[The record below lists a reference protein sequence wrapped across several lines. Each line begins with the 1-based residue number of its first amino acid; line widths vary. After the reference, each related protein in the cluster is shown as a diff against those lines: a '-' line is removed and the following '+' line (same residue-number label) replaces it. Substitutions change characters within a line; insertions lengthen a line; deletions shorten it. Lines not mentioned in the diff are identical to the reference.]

1 MLQESME
8 QENLCRNG
16 RLPNFEVLRTIAM
29 LMVVIWHF
37 YAHGLGYVT
46 RSVIDTSG
54 IGLFNYLVSD
64 YVVVVCSVC
73 VNVYVLISSYFLIDK
88 PFNCTRFIRLWMQ
101 VVFYSVLF
109 AVIAHFMLP
118 EGNSWPEVI
127 NNFTP
132 IRSNVY
138 WFVTLYMGLLL
149 LAPFLSKTV
158 SSLTKSQYKKFICV
172 LVLLGCTT
180 DLSFPWGNAM
190 RVEGGYSLIW
200 FIVLFFVGSYL
211 RRFDINIRPSKIIF
225 CFFILSFATWGY
237 DAIGVLM
244 SHFIRHQE
252 IQSHPIY
259 YNGMSFFL
267 SVLFFTWFKSLKIKK
282 SILTKLLIWLAPYTF
297 GVYLIHD
304 NLYVR
309 SFLWDRMLDMKSY
322 MGSPSLLFIMVL
334 LAISIFLFCVVID
347 YIRKQLFIM
356 LSIDSVA
363 HRFSLYLQKLFNS
376 LLGYL

>member
-1 MLQESME
+1 ME

-29 LMVVIWHF
+29 LMVVICHF

-200 FIVLFFVGSYL
+200 FIVLFFVGGYL

-259 YNGMSFFL
+259 HNGMSFFL

-282 SILTKLLIWLAPYTF
+282 GILTKLLIWLAPYTF

-334 LAISIFLFCVVID
+334 LTISIFLFCVVID

>member
-1 MLQESME
+1 ME